1 MKNFS
6 QLNAQ
11 EAVALYRSMDLK
23 DEAEEILNQNPNA
36 ELEKVAWP
44 WNREP
49 RAWEHSSYAFG
60 FIPENSSAETSLKIF
75 EARNISADE
84 TLKNTQ
90 VNISLDYFR
99 AYEYPGKGKHRVLF
113 KFNAKNYLT
122 DSSEQDL
129 SFNQIFSIQEGQ
141 NAPISGYPIFIG
153 LNTGKQLMQ
162 FDVEIINVS
171 NDNDDQLLDTMEKG
185 VVKNG
190 ITLLGTLNPI
200 IPILSEYATGITK
213 LIAGRNRNR
222 EITAPKMGLYFDN
235 IASHLKMA
243 RGVYIALQTSDLGSF
258 DWSKWH
264 YNRNFGTIQSLDG
277 VHKELPFNY
286 FAFSI
291 S

>member
-6 QLNAQ
+6 QLNAL
-11 EAVALYRSMDLK
+11 EAITLYKSLDLET
-23 DEAEEILNQNPNA
+23 EAKEIIEHNKA
-36 ELEKVAWP
+36 ADLETVAWP
-44 WNREP
+44 WNRKP
-49 RAWEHSSYAFG
+49 KAWEHSSYAFG
-60 FIPENSSAETSLKIF
+60 FIPINTSNDNLLKIHEARSITADQSLKDAKI
-75 EARNISADE
+75 
-84 TLKNTQ
+84 
-90 VNISLDYFR
+90 NISLDYFR
-99 AYEYPGKGKHRVLF
+99 AYEYPGRGKHRVLF
-113 KFNAKNYLT
+113 KFNAKNYLK
-122 DSSEQDL
+122 DSAEQDL
-129 SFNQIFSIQEGQ
+129 SFNQTFAIQEGQ

-171 NDNDDQLLDTMEKG
+171 YDNDDQLLDAMEKG

-190 ITLLGTLNPI
+190 ITLLGTLNPV

-222 EITAPKMGLYFDN
+222 EITSPKMGLYFDN

-243 RGVYIALQTSDLGSF
+243 RGVYIALQTSEPGVF
-258 DWSKWH
+258 DWNQWH
-264 YNRNFGTIQSLDG
+264 YNRSFGTVQSIDG
-277 VHKELPFNY
+277 TYNELPYNY